1 MNIFHFCCNGSTPR
15 VSLITLSGS
24 ISSNTGVS
32 FKNAK
37 KKIDS
42 AFSQPNLKAICLK
55 INSPGGS
62 PVQSH
67 LIAEYI
73 RNQSEK
79 HQVPVFCFVEDK
91 TASGGYLVA
100 CSADLI
106 FASRFSMVGS
116 IGVVMTSFS
125 YVGLMDML
133 GIESKVYTAGPR
145 KAGVNPLTRTT
156 EEEEMDL
163 RNLLSETH
171 MEFINYVKE
180 RRLEKIK
187 EEDNDDL
194 FSGAVFGSARA
205 LELGLVDGIYTVM
218 EDKVAELIGETKF
231 KMVEFKIKGGG
242 IKSLDGLASLS
253 KYFGGNVEKV
263 ELDIYKMIVIVWESN
278 KASM

>member
-1 MNIFHFCCNGSTPR
+1 MGD
-15 VSLITLSGS
+15 VSQ
-24 ISSNTGVS
+24 
-32 FKNAK
+32 A
-37 KKIDS
+37 
-42 AFSQPNLKAICLK
+42 
-55 INSPGGS
+55 
-62 PVQSH
+62 H
-67 LIAEYI
+67 

-91 TASGGYLVA
+91 AASGGYLVA

-106 FASRFSMVGS
+106 FASKFSMVGS

-125 YVGLMDML
+125 CLGLMDML

-145 KAGVNPLTRTT
+145 KVGMNPLTRTT

-171 MEFINYVKE
+171 VEFINYVKE

-218 EDKVAELIGETKF
+218 EDKVAELIGDTKF
-231 KMVEFKIKGGG
+231 KMVEFKVK
-242 IKSLDGLASLS
+242 
-253 KYFGGNVEKV
+253 
-263 ELDIYKMIVIVWESN
+263 
-278 KASM
+278 